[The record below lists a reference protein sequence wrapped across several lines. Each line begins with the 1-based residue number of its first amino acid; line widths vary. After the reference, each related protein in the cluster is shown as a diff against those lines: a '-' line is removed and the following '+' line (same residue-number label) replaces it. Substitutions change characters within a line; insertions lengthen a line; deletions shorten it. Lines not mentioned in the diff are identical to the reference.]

1 MSLEPPSLTR
11 TERNL
16 WNAIVSEA
24 LAYLKY
30 NAYAHKA
37 LEEGY
42 PEVAQIFQEVAG
54 AETIHGLNHLRVAGE
69 VGPTLDNLRNVA
81 VSESKEF
88 SYVYPRMISDAL
100 QEGRQDAADSFALAL
115 ERERHHLE
123 VFSRALELLEQ
134 RQAQLGIGLPD
145 ANPAIPAA
153 GTTGAGTT
161 LVADPGLDQGAEAH
175 TTPIAPTPTPT
186 PAPAPTASPAASPTP
201 TASPALPA
209 ATAGS
214 TPSTPDGAAGT
225 ARSAGTSGAAGAG
238 RLAGSVSRPGSGLD
252 LDTYVAATME
262 VDRERFRVANLGRL
276 REVVFGAQ
284 DGILSTVALVTS
296 VAVAIGSS
304 STVLLAGLAA
314 ALAGMISMASGAY
327 LGSRAEQDVQRAE
340 ILREARELEENPAE
354 ELAELVV
361 IFQREG
367 KTYEEANALADEI
380 SQDRDLWLRTL
391 VEKELGISPNETT
404 NPIKDALVMGTSF
417 VVASMVPIAPY
428 LFLESRPAIGISVAG
443 SLLGLF
449 ILGMGKGRMVGK
461 SPILQGLEILG
472 IGAVSAGIGFALG
485 DVIPRLIP

>member
-134 RQAQLGIGLPD
+134 RQAQLGIGLSD
-145 ANPAIPAA
+145 ASPAIPAA

-161 LVADPGLDQGAEAH
+161 LVADPGLDQGTEAH
-175 TTPIAPTPTPT
+175 ATPIAPTPT
-186 PAPAPTASPAASPTP
+186 PAPAPTATPTP
-201 TASPALPA
+201 ASASALPA

-225 ARSAGTSGAAGAG
+225 ARSAGTSGAAGPG